1 MGLIFYNGKSSDDYG
16 IIVEHI
22 PTTEFPE
29 KDYEV
34 IHIPGRNG
42 DVYID
47 NECYKNVART
57 YDIATIADRPNRS
70 FSYVTNQVSNWL
82 HSASGYARL
91 EDTYEPEYYRMAVY
105 KESKVFQNIFN
116 DAGRVTITFECK
128 PQKYLKSG
136 DNALI
141 FDTANTVYTFRNPTI
156 HVASPIIKVYGSGSG
171 SFTINGQTITVSN
184 LDGFVVI
191 DSEAQD
197 CYKNDINKNSDV
209 TLGNDYPRLWSN
221 QPNQIIFSSG
231 ITKIEVVPKWYTI

>member
-1 MGLIFYNGKSSDDYG
+1 MGVIFYNGKSSLDYG

-47 NECYKNVART
+47 NDCYKNVT
-57 YDIATIADRPNRS
+57 HSYDIATIADCPNKS

-105 KESKVFQNIFN
+105 KESNIFQNIYN
-116 DAGRVTITFECK
+116 DAGRTTITFECK
-128 PQKYLKSG
+128 PQKYLKIG

-141 FDTANTVYTFRNPTI
+141 FEEVNTVYTFRNPTMYKS
-156 HVASPIIKVYGSGSG
+156 SPIITVYGSGSV
-171 SFTINGQTITVSN
+171 SFTINGQTISINN
-184 LDGFVVI
+184 LDGFVTI

-197 CYKNDINKNSDV
+197 CYKNTINKNSDV
-209 TLGNDYPRLWSN
+209 SIGNDYPKLLSD

-231 ITKIEVVPKWYTI
+231 ITKIEVTPKWYTI